1 MEDLAARRTR
11 RRSRGDSPQVG
22 DRLTGTVKFFGHHG
36 WGFIT
41 PDKELPPVVNGKGNE
56 DQDVFIHYT
65 DIAGMSHRTLCEG
78 ARVIFDLG
86 RGRKGYCAK
95 ALRLLDD
102 A

>member
-11 RRSRGDSPQVG
+11 RRTRSNAPSEGE
-22 DRLTGTVKFFGHHG
+22 RLTGTVKFFGHKG

-41 PDKELPPVVNGKGNE
+41 PDKELPPVTNERGDE
-56 DQDVFIHYT
+56 DQDVFIHYS
-65 DIAGMSHRTLCEG
+65 DIAGMNFRTLRDG
-78 ARVIFDLG
+78 DRVIFDLE
-86 RGRKGYCAK
+86 RGRKGYAAK